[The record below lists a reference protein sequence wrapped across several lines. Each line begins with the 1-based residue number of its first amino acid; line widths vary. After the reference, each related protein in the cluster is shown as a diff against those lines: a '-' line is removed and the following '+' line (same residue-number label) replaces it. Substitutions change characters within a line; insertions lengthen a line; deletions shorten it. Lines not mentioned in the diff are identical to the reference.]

1 MITITVRI
9 PHQQHNTH
17 AIRLFIIFIVLSL
30 AIASIKSKL
39 STNMMMPVISIFIS
53 PLLTVFRFCGSDPGS
68 GQPQRGRDP
77 CFGAGLPGV
86 AAAVGLTMIED
97 VPVIPDVQKAAMGV
111 A

>member
-39 STNMMMPVISIFIS
+39 STNMMSKRSI
-53 PLLTVFRFCGSDPGS
+53 
-68 GQPQRGRDP
+68 
-77 CFGAGLPGV
+77 
-86 AAAVGLTMIED
+86 VG
-97 VPVIPDVQKAAMGV
+97 IPTSNSRS
-111 A
+111 

>member
-53 PLLTVFRFCGSDPGS
+53 NKLATISIPSTPYRYLICGISLIRSRSDVNH
-68 GQPQRGRDP
+68 
-77 CFGAGLPGV
+77 FL
-86 AAAVGLTMIED
+86 
-97 VPVIPDVQKAAMGV
+97 
-111 A
+111 

>member
-9 PHQQHNTH
+9 LHQQHNTH

-53 PLLTVFRFCGSDPGS
+53 NNCYLIAILHKNYTWKLR
-68 GQPQRGRDP
+68 
-77 CFGAGLPGV
+77 L
-86 AAAVGLTMIED
+86 
-97 VPVIPDVQKAAMGV
+97 
-111 A
+111 